1 MLAGN
6 YFSITCFYREMPYV
20 KSNLFDNFELMSDL
34 KLFSACNYYNENTKE
49 IDFLYSSYYI
59 TLDSCLSAE
68 GLNMIH
74 VIYFPTHLFIS
85 NHLFNYLLEL
95 RQETP
100 RKERGETNLEYIF
113 NKMLQK
119 TTNH

>member
-1 MLAGN
+1 
-6 YFSITCFYREMPYV
+6 
-20 KSNLFDNFELMSDL
+20 MSDL

-49 IDFLYSSYYI
+49 IDFLYSSHYI

-74 VIYFPTHLFIS
+74 VIYFLT

-95 RQETP
+95 GQERPKT
-100 RKERGETNLEYIF
+100 ERGETNPRCIS
-113 NKMLQK
+113 NKILQT